1 MQETFWMFSQYNF
14 KVKSNS
20 YNMQSHKH
28 KQISKTDKA
37 VSSVLEKLSLKH

>member
-28 KQISKTDKA
+28 KQIIKTDKA